1 MDWIVAKSGN
11 FNCTETWEAIRSR
24 QPLLIG
30 EGWSGIHL
38 LSQGIH
44 YLLDGLALRN

>member
-11 FNCTETWEAIRSR
+11 LSCTETWEAIRSR

-30 EGWSGIHL
+30 EGWSSVHL
-38 LSQGIH
+38 LSQGMH
-44 YLLDGLALRN
+44 YLLVDLALRN